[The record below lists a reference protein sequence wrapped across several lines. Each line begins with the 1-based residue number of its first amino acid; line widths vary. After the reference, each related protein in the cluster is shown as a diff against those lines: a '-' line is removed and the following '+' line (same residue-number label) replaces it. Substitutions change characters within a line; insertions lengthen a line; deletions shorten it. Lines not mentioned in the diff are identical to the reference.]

1 MKSTDITDGTRPLTA
16 KFYPESSP
24 AMSSVEE
31 SSMQMEKH
39 DHTVVMNKPAINAV
53 VNVRINAKNK
63 NVLKPPT
70 WDTNMGSVPFTLYKY
85 SS

>member
-1 MKSTDITDGTRPLTA
+1 MKSTDITDGTGPVGMLPA
-16 KFYPESSP
+16 KFYPESSS

-39 DHTVVMNKPAINAV
+39 DHTVVTNKPAINAV

-70 WDTNMGSVPFTLYKY
+70 WDTNMGSVTFTLYK
-85 SS
+85 